1 MLSLVANSQFFRF
14 LQQIS
19 TNLSILSRCKI
30 SVQIRLFVTFHLQT
44 CYNLLKQLAASMWIK
59 SFDNQLVTSLLTTC
73 NRPVV
78 NKLSQGIGTHPD
90 ISLLKTSLLQD
101 VNRLVTTAYMLAY
114 VCNCRTV
121 PRDIYLY
128 LNRCRCRLPA

>member
-1 MLSLVANSQFFRF
+1 MSDCTQPKMLSLIASSQFFRF

-19 TNLSILSRCKI
+19 TNLSILSSCKM

-44 CYNLLKQLAASMWIK
+44 CYNLLKQLAASLWMI
-59 SFDNQLVTSLLTTC
+59 SFDNQLATSLLTTC

-78 NKLSQGIGTHPD
+78 NKLSQAMRTHPG

-101 VNRLVTTAYMLAY
+101 VNRLVTLGMY
-114 VCNCRTV
+114 VTV
-121 PRDIYLY
+121 ELCLGIFTFT
-128 LNRCRCRLPA
+128 